1 MFAFLANNLIFQGAF
16 LRSLKM
22 ASTLK
27 KKWASLFFKTW
38 KIGLVHFLFLINRFF
53 YFVLRVSENQ
63 SYHQIRTHGCRS
75 YLHTGCLTTDMNKV
89 SAFFME
95 KSPYLIENFDHILF
109 TTDVSF
115 VIMPYLA
122 EKLKGNSKNFHLEK
136 NFKNFWV
143 KIFFQNFL
151 KFVFSL

>member
-1 MFAFLANNLIFQGAF
+1 
-16 LRSLKM
+16 M
-22 ASTLK
+22 APL
-27 KKWASLFFKTW
+27 
-38 KIGLVHFLFLINRFF
+38 
-53 YFVLRVSENQ
+53 Y
-63 SYHQIRTHGCRS
+63 
-75 YLHTGCLTTDMNKV
+75 TGCLTTDMNKV

-151 KFVFSL
+151 KNFFSL

>member
-1 MFAFLANNLIFQGAF
+1 MRHLNFIFDDFAQLEEILLCTRDILNRNTSIALELYENEIPYV
-16 LRSLKM
+16 
-22 ASTLK
+22 
-27 KKWASLFFKTW
+27 LFSRNISSMIYKSM
-38 KIGLVHFLFLINRFF
+38 KYI
-53 YFVLRVSENQ
+53 ENF
-63 SYHQIRTHGCRS
+63 
-75 YLHTGCLTTDMNKV
+75 LHTGCLTTDMNKV
-89 SAFFME
+89 LAFFME
-95 KSPYLIENFDHILF
+95 KSPYFIENFDHILF

-151 KFVFSL
+151 KIFFSL